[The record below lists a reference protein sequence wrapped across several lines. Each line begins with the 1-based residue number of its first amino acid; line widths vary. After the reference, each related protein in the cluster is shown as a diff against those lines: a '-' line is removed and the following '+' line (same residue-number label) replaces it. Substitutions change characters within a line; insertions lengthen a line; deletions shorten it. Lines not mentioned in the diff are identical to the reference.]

1 MKRLNAST
9 VSKGFGNSIQAGPY
23 NVDSWVFVAYDQLNL
38 SLFKAIEQTSGTIG
52 LVFIE
57 SASKGRSRPYHK
69 QKLALLLSNQR
80 HFALEAQEAGYPIEY
95 LVTQGSYA
103 ETLTV
108 LANQVGPIHCVEFAE
123 YSTRMELQPLIELGD
138 LVTHLH
144 NGWLTPRS
152 WFTETVGTAPPF
164 RMDRFYRRVRKETG
178 WLMVDAQPVGIKSMS
193 VADQSRTA
201 CLSVQNSARRVRRI
215 LLSVVTLLTVHR
227 PYS

>member
-1 MKRLNAST
+1 MKRLNAIT
-9 VSKGFGNSIQAGPY
+9 VPEGFGTSIQAGPHD
-23 NVDSWVFVAYDQLNL
+23 VDSWVFVAYDQLNL
-38 SLFKAIEQTSGTIG
+38 SLIETIEQAIGTVG

-57 SASKGRSRPYHK
+57 SAFKGRSRPYHK

-95 LVTQGSYA
+95 IGTQGSYV

-108 LANQVGPIHCVEFAE
+108 LANEVGPIHCVEFAE
-123 YSTRMELQPLIELGD
+123 YSTRMELQPLIESEA
-138 LVTHLH
+138 LVVHPH

-178 WLMVDAQPVGIKSMS
+178 WLMIDAQPVGDK
-193 VADQSRTA
+193 
-201 CLSVQNSARRVRRI
+201 
-215 LLSVVTLLTVHR
+215 
-227 PYS
+227 YSFDEENRKPW